1 MKKTRFAHVSV
12 KDAFQR
18 PPPFPWAGR
27 ELLRGAD
34 GATGRRGFA
43 PNMPG
48 KTLFVSVALAIAIVL
63 WAVVNLAIGWTG
75 FALVVP
81 VGFRGSGEMAI
92 SIARLFAALVLILSV
107 ADGLGDRLRWV
118 AAGFIVLGLG
128 QFAFGYLEPVVV
140 ESPNVNRSLY
150 EMILVRSLAGALI
163 VAGLL
168 PRRPLRFSWR
178 SVAVVIGFCAFCIAG
193 YWLFGRFDMVP
204 QLVQIESLE
213 QAARLRIAPMSWMTG
228 WHWALA
234 IPAFGLAVTAAVAAL
249 KRNQR
254 GEIGSWLPLAMVLLA
269 GSELHDVLWPSA
281 YSNSALINTADLL
294 RLAMAAVVVVGGT
307 LELKRIADERSA
319 LLAAETERV
328 RRLEELA
335 TLKADFTAMVAHEL
349 GHPLSAIRRQAELLA
364 YDGLDDGM
372 RTAALDTIITETDAL
387 DTLVTDVQASATVER
402 DDFGAELRQVP
413 VGALVKDVLMI
424 ADAYD
429 PDRQLDV
436 VFAGVEAHERVLADR
451 VRVGQVLRNL
461 LCNAAKYSSRAA
473 PIALRVVAGGH
484 DRVRLEVSDHGPGI
498 APDDLIW
505 IFDKFERG
513 SNGKESDTSGT
524 GVGLY
529 LSRRIVRAHGSDLTV
544 TSSPGAGSVFT
555 FELRKAPERVMG

>member
-1 MKKTRFAHVSV
+1 
-12 KDAFQR
+12 
-18 PPPFPWAGR
+18 
-27 ELLRGAD
+27 LLRGAD

-48 KTLFVSVALAIAIVL
+48 KTLFVSVVLAIAIVL

-107 ADGLGDRLRWV
+107 ADGLGGRLRWV

-254 GEIGSWLPLAMVLLA
+254 GEIGSCRWRWSCWPAPSCMTCCGLP
-269 GSELHDVLWPSA
+269 P
-281 YSNSALINTADLL
+281 TATP
-294 RLAMAAVVVVGGT
+294 R
-307 LELKRIADERSA
+307 
-319 LLAAETERV
+319 
-328 RRLEELA
+328 
-335 TLKADFTAMVAHEL
+335 
-349 GHPLSAIRRQAELLA
+349 
-364 YDGLDDGM
+364 
-372 RTAALDTIITETDAL
+372 
-387 DTLVTDVQASATVER
+387 
-402 DDFGAELRQVP
+402 
-413 VGALVKDVLMI
+413 
-424 ADAYD
+424 
-429 PDRQLDV
+429 
-436 VFAGVEAHERVLADR
+436 
-451 VRVGQVLRNL
+451 
-461 LCNAAKYSSRAA
+461 
-473 PIALRVVAGGH
+473 
-484 DRVRLEVSDHGPGI
+484 
-498 APDDLIW
+498 
-505 IFDKFERG
+505 
-513 SNGKESDTSGT
+513 
-524 GVGLY
+524 
-529 LSRRIVRAHGSDLTV
+529 
-544 TSSPGAGSVFT
+544 
-555 FELRKAPERVMG
+555 